1 MASAASAGM
10 AALAKGTVR
19 GDLTGATDV
28 ADIIFWRSVFILLVA
43 SALMRRARLALR
55 PGRPFLLAGRS
66 LAGLLGMAAY
76 FYAVTE
82 IPLGTAT
89 TLLYTFPIHTA
100 LLAPLLLHEARPRG
114 ALTLAL
120 LGLGGVALIAR
131 PREVGLDL
139 GTGVALGGGFLV
151 ALAYIAVRKLRA
163 SDPTAR
169 IVWWFAA
176 GSLVTAAPFAL
187 HDGLPPLGSWPGL
200 AGIGLLA
207 ALGQIA
213 LTEAYRLERASVIAP
228 LGYTTVVFSY
238 ILGASLWGEG
248 LSLPAI
254 AGIAL
259 VVGSGVAL
267 SRRSGEV

>member
-10 AALAKGTVR
+10 AALAKGVVR

-28 ADIIFWRSVFILLVA
+28 ADIIFWRSAFILLVA
-43 SALMRRARLALR
+43 SALLRRARLSLR
-55 PGRPFLLAGRS
+55 PGRPVLLAGRS

-76 FYAVTE
+76 FYAVTA

-114 ALTLAL
+114 ALALAVV
-120 LGLGGVALIAR
+120 GLGGVALIAR
-131 PREVGLDL
+131 PGDVGLDL

-151 ALAYIAVRKLRA
+151 SLAYLAVRKLR
-163 SDPTAR
+163 STDPTAR

-187 HDGLPPLGSWPGL
+187 YDGLPPAASWLGL
-200 AGIGLLA
+200 AGIGALA
-207 ALGQIA
+207 ALGQLA

-238 ILGASLWGEG
+238 ILGAAVWGEG
-248 LSLPAI
+248 LSLTAA

-259 VVGSGVAL
+259 VIASGVVL
-267 SRRSGEV
+267 SRRSGEA